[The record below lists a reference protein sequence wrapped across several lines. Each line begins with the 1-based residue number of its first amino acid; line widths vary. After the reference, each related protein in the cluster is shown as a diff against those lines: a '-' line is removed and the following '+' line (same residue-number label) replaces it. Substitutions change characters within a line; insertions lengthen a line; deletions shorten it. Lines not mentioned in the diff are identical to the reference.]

1 MKKEKERKRKKE
13 RIRTRYNR
21 FKRRTMTKT
30 VNISNISIG
39 VDKEIEEIKKLI
51 QYYINLPVNHM
62 TSEGKTA
69 LDTVEENT
77 ASEDIKE
84 QMRVLLKQYNG
95 FTGEEIR
102 KMKQYILEH

>member
-1 MKKEKERKRKKE
+1 
-13 RIRTRYNR
+13 
-21 FKRRTMTKT
+21 MTKT

-39 VDKEIEEIKKLI
+39 VDKEIEEIKELM

-69 LDTVEENT
+69 LDAVEENT
-77 ASEDIKE
+77 ASDVIKE
-84 QMRVLLKQYNG
+84 QMRTLLKQHNG